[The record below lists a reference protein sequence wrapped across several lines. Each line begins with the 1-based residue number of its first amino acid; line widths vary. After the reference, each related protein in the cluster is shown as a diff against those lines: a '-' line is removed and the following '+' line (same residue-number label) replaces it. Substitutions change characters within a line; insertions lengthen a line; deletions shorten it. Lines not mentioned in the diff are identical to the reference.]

1 MKHKK
6 KVMTI
11 RRKLKTAD
19 HKELAF
25 GYLAQNGKMR
35 KRIDF
40 GREMILSQSVETHR
54 VHNKYVH
61 ADL

>member
-1 MKHKK
+1 
-6 KVMTI
+6 MTI
-11 RRKLKTAD
+11 RRKLKTAG

-35 KRIDF
+35 KRVDF
-40 GREMILSQSVETHR
+40 GREMILSQSVETHC